1 MYEIEAMRC
10 SCNFSHQ
17 QATGK
22 RISTIL
28 QAVGT
33 LLFAT
38 AASSY
43 YEWRLGLVALSF
55 APVLIAIAYIEGK
68 MVMEES
74 TGIAK
79 AMESSSKV

>member
-1 MYEIEAMRC
+1 M
-10 SCNFSHQ
+10 
-17 QATGK
+17 
-22 RISTIL
+22 
-28 QAVGT
+28 
-33 LLFAT
+33 FAT
-38 AASSY
+38 AASFY

-55 APVLIAIAYIEGK
+55 APILIAITYIEGK